1 MIIDLIYANCFLS
14 FFFFFLI
21 AAAQHK
27 ALLTEANKTWPLLSQ
42 GSAATV
48 DTHFL
53 FFYVLCLNAVLLD
66 LGSVCAGSFVDVFQ
80 PVS

>member
-14 FFFFFLI
+14 FFFFFFLI
-21 AAAQHK
+21 

-48 DTHFL
+48 DTNFY

>member
-14 FFFFFLI
+14 FFFLI

-48 DTHFL
+48 DTNLF

-66 LGSVCAGSFVDVFQ
+66 LGSFVDVFQ